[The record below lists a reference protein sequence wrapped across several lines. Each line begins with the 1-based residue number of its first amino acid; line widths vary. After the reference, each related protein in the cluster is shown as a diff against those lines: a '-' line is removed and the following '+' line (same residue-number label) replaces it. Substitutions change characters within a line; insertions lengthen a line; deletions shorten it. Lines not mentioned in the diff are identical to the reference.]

1 MATGARAAKGD
12 VLNEFSLYR
21 SVNRPAPPPPHA
33 TTSPLP
39 SPRAPMSLASNRLPV
54 LVQLV
59 QPALLP
65 CALTCPLS
73 CSAATHNPSPS
84 PPPEATTALAP
95 PAPSKKAPPS
105 SIDPRHPPPPFKS
118 ASPETRRRVAA
129 FQPLLLLLLL
139 LLISMSH
146 RPSLDHCSPS
156 DDGSAPR
163 HGRPSFRSKL
173 LLPPPPANAIKSTYV
188 PLRTAACACQH
199 QQHKGTHAKIP
210 FWRKHQHHTQHL
222 QTRCPLKLP
231 LFCCVGQIF
240 ARTRYHEDRSHLL
253 NSHSQTRQDQGRS

>member
-1 MATGARAAKGD
+1 MATGAIAAKSD
-12 VLNEFSLYR
+12 VIIASPLYR

-39 SPRAPMSLASNRLPV
+39 SPRAPMSLAINRLPM
-54 LVQLV
+54 LLLLLL
-59 QPALLP
+59 LLP
-65 CALTCPLS
+65 CALTCPLL

-95 PAPSKKAPPS
+95 PALSKKAPPS
-105 SIDPRHPPPPFKS
+105 SIDPRHPPPPVKS

-139 LLISMSH
+139 LPLISMSH
-146 RPSLDHCSPS
+146 RPSLDHCSPK

-173 LLPPPPANAIKSTYV
+173 LPPPPPASATKSTYV
-188 PLRTAACACQH
+188 PLRTAARACQH
-199 QQHKGTHAKIP
+199 LQHKDTHAY
-210 FWRKHQHHTQHL
+210 KHYHHTQHL
-222 QTRCPLKLP
+222 QTRCLLKSL
-231 LFCCVGQIF
+231 LFHSVGPIF
-240 ARTRYHEDRSHLL
+240 ARIENHEQRSHLL